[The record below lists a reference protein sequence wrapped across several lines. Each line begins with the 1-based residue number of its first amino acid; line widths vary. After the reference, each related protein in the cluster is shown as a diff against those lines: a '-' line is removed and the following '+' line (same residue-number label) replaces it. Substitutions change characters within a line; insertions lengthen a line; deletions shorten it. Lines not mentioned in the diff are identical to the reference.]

1 MNKMTG
7 ELFYGCLA
15 VLFALNEQDVEK
27 LRLVKREERS
37 DYMCT
42 KKLKIYFLISIQNI
56 HVN

>member
-1 MNKMTG
+1 M
-7 ELFYGCLA
+7 GCLA